1 MQMANLAILVTNRAA
16 FHYSVMSEYQA
27 KMTSVNVHVQNE
39 IEPLVFVP
47 NNIHLTIPQGLSE
60 VELLQYVLGKVT
72 AINPE
77 TGQAATNVV

>member
-1 MQMANLAILVTNRAA
+1 MANLAILVTNRAA

-47 NNIHLTIPQGLSE
+47 NNIHLTIPQGLSQE
-60 VELLQYVLGKVT
+60 ELLQYVLGKVT
-72 AINPE
+72 AINQE